1 MRVVPGIIFH
11 DATVRGGGVHGG
23 SVVGPQVGPA
33 SKEVT
38 LLQAAAQ
45 GGAVHQWSRLSSQT
59 EREPASTLGSGWA
72 TNGPATSRPSG
83 SSRPEPSQGI
93 ARTAILTMLR
103 RVQLKVLQWSDDKGV
118 VGRVAEN
125 AVDIASQARA
135 VAQESREAHG
145 DSRPRCRGCGARRH
159 TRCARCARARR
170 RSGRGAAGDIK
181 HGTGRFTIIESIHY
195 EYQK

>member
-1 MRVVPGIIFH
+1 M
-11 DATVRGGGVHGG
+11 
-23 SVVGPQVGPA
+23 
-33 SKEVT
+33 
-38 LLQAAAQ
+38 
-45 GGAVHQWSRLSSQT
+45 
-59 EREPASTLGSGWA
+59 
-72 TNGPATSRPSG
+72 
-83 SSRPEPSQGI
+83 

-125 AVDIASQARA
+125 AVDVASQARA
-135 VAQESREAHG
+135 VAHESREAHG

-159 TRCARCARARR
+159 TRCARARG

-181 HGTGRFTIIESIHY
+181 HGTGAVCYNKQLLESIHY